1 MMHLPTLR
9 ESLRG
14 VLTGSLLAALFSGS
28 LAAAALA
35 GPRPELDASAG
46 LRPSAVARQRAA
58 ATRLSPE
65 LTALGTVAHLDARY
79 DVPTFLWADR
89 TPGGRTS
96 PFAARAAK
104 PTAEAAARAHLNLVG
119 GFYRLQP
126 ADAAEAPL
134 RELHDTGRGG
144 IIASFTQR
152 VAGIDVFRDEVKVL
166 MDRDL
171 SLLAVAGYIPS
182 RELAA
187 RAGTPVFTLTP
198 EAAVRAALDD
208 FAGSSSAGK
217 SVTLARESEG
227 GYQHFDVSAVSA
239 SLPEGLQ
246 PGDDVRVK
254 RTLFHLPD
262 ALVPAY
268 YVEVMAP
275 DQAYSYVVDA
285 ADGHL
290 LFRHDLMAF
299 DTFGYRVWAET
310 GGAHLPHDGPQG
322 TAPTPHPTGLPD
334 FFAPTFTAPNLIAL
348 QNGPI
353 STNDPWLPPG
363 ATVTTGNNVDA
374 YADITSPDGF
384 NTGDVR
390 ATTTGPNAFDRT
402 YDLNQ
407 NPTVTT
413 DQRMAAITQLFY
425 NNNFFHDW
433 YYDSGFNEAAGNG
446 QTNNFGR
453 GGLGNDAMRSEA
465 QDFSGTNN
473 ANMST
478 PADGSAGRMQMYLF
492 SPAGISQVQVS
503 SPAGVAGNYTAGI
516 SGGMGPQTFNV
527 TGSLI
532 VGLDAFPPAGDG
544 CAGLTNA
551 AQVAGKIVMLDRG
564 NCTNPVKMSNAQG
577 AGAIGVILADTTTG
591 GTTPFTISG
600 TSGTV
605 TIPVLSVTL
614 ATANALKA
622 ALAGGPVTLTLA
634 RQTSLRRDGSLDN
647 QIVAHE
653 WGHFISNRL
662 VGNAGGLST
671 NMAGGLGEGWADFHA
686 MMITAR
692 PEDAVLPVN
701 ASWNGVFGLAG
712 YALYPS
718 VGTSNAYYFGIR
730 RVPYSTDMTKNGL
743 TFKHI
748 QNGVP
753 LPVGPPVRF
762 GADGNNNAEV
772 HNTGEVWCTML
783 WECYAA
789 LLRDSGRL
797 TFAQAQ
803 QRMRDYLVAAYK
815 LTPNAPTLLEARDA
829 LLAAANATDANDF
842 QAFWTAF
849 AKRGAGVSAVAPDRF
864 DPINFGVVESFVTG
878 GDLAVVAKALDV
890 SIQDCDA
897 DGYLDNGEVGHVKLT
912 LRNVGSTTLTQTS
925 VSLSS
930 TNPHVGFPA
939 GNAATVPALKP
950 LQSTSVTLPVQLLGA
965 SGAETLDFV
974 IAYTDAGL
982 AVPGVRSTTLF
993 TRGNTDEIPASG
1005 DAFEA
1010 LTTPWTPVVTERW
1023 QIDEYGANDRR
1034 MHGYDVGDVSDH
1046 SIVTPPLQVSPSVPF
1061 TFSMQTRWDFERDPN
1076 NFYDGGVVEISTDGG
1091 TTWADAGLGVLS
1103 PSYGSV
1109 LFSGSGNPLSG
1120 RQAYVSQSPSYP
1132 ALTTVTGNFNT
1143 DYAGATVRLRFRI
1156 GCDAGV
1162 GAAGWEIA
1170 SIDFTGITNTPFP
1183 AVVGDAVPCAVA
1195 GTEPS
1200 LPTQVAFTLTGPN
1213 PASRQSGFRYG
1224 LPTDGAVELAIYDVT
1239 GRRIAT
1245 LASGPQAAGW
1255 HTAAWTVNDDG
1266 SSPAAGVYFARFTAG
1281 GRAHTSRVVM
1291 MK

>member
-1 MMHLPTLR
+1 MMRLPSLR
-9 ESLRG
+9 ERFA
-14 VLTGSLLAALFSGS
+14 GSLLVTLLCLSPASAAT
-28 LAAAALA
+28 A
-35 GPRPELDASAG
+35 GPRAELDASAG
-46 LRPSAVARQRAA
+46 QRPAASTRARAA
-58 ATRLSPE
+58 ATRLAPA
-65 LTALGTVAHLDARY
+65 LAALGTPASIDARY

-104 PTAEAAARAHLNLVG
+104 PTAEAAARSHLNLVS

-182 RELAA
+182 RDLVAH
-187 RAGTPVFTLTP
+187 AGTPVFALQP

-208 FAGSSSAGK
+208 FAGSPSAGK
-217 SVTLARESEG
+217 PVMLARESEG
-227 GYQHFDVSAVSA
+227 GYQHFDVSAVA
-239 SLPEGLQ
+239 AALPEGLQ
-246 PGDDVRVK
+246 PGDAVRVK
-254 RTLFHLPD
+254 RTLFHLSD

-285 ADGHL
+285 SDGHL

-299 DTFGYRVWAET
+299 DSFSYRVWAEGT
-310 GGAHLPHDGPQG
+310 GAHLPHDGPQG
-322 TAPTPHPTGLPD
+322 LAPTPHPTGLPD
-334 FFAPTFTAPNLIAL
+334 FFAPAFTAPNLLVL

-353 STNDPWLPPG
+353 STNDPWLPAG

-374 YADITSPDGF
+374 YADLATPDGF
-384 NTGDVR
+384 NAGDLR
-390 ATTTGPNAFDRT
+390 ASTNAPNAFDRV
-402 YDLNQ
+402 YDVNQ
-407 NPTVTT
+407 NPNVSN

-433 YYDSGFNEAAGNG
+433 YYDSGFNEASGNG
-446 QTNNFGR
+446 QTDNFGR
-453 GGLGNDAMRSEA
+453 GGLGGDAMRSEA
-465 QDFSGTNN
+465 QDFGGTNN

-478 PADGSAGRMQMYLF
+478 PADGSSGRMQMYLF
-492 SPAGISQVQVS
+492 SPAGVSQVQVS
-503 SPAGVAGNYTAGI
+503 SPAGVAGNYTAGV

-532 VGLDAFPPAGDG
+532 LGLDAFPPTGDG

-551 AQVAGKIVMLDRG
+551 AQVSGKIVMLDRG

-591 GTTPFTISG
+591 GTTPFTVSG
-600 TSGTV
+600 SSGTV

-622 ALAGGPVTLTLA
+622 ALAGGPVTLTLL
-634 RQTSLRRDGSLDN
+634 RQTSVRRDGSLDN

-671 NMAGGLGEGWADFHA
+671 IMAGGLGEGWADFHA

-692 PEDAVLPVN
+692 PEDAVVPVN
-701 ASWNGVFGLAG
+701 AAWDGVFGLAG

-730 RVPYSTDMTKNGL
+730 RVPYSTDMAKNGL

-748 QNGVP
+748 QNGIA

-762 GADGNNNAEV
+762 GADGSNNAEV

-789 LLRDSGRL
+789 LLRDTGRL

-829 LLAAANATDANDF
+829 LLAAANASDSHDF

-878 GDLAVVAKALDV
+878 GDLVVVAKALDV

-897 DGYLDNGEVGHVKLT
+897 DGYLDNGEVGHVRLT

-925 VSLSS
+925 VALSS

-939 GNAATVPALKP
+939 GNTATVPALAP

-974 IAYTDAGL
+974 IGYTDAAL
-982 AVPGVRSTTLF
+982 AVPGVRTTTLF
-993 TRGNTDEIPASG
+993 TRGNTDEIPAAL

-1010 LTTPWTPVVTERW
+1010 LATPWSPVVSERW

-1046 SIVTPPLQVSPSVPF
+1046 FIVTPPLQVSPSQPL
-1061 TFSMQTRWDFERDPN
+1061 TFSMQTRWDFERDATN
-1076 NFYDGGVVEISTDGG
+1076 NYDGGVVEVSTDGG
-1091 TTWADAGLGVLS
+1091 TTWADAGIGVLA
-1103 PSYGSV
+1103 PGYGSV
-1109 LFSGSGNPLSG
+1109 LFTGSGNPLSG
-1120 RQAYVSQSPSYP
+1120 RQAYVGQSASYP
-1132 ALTTVTGNFNT
+1132 ALTTVTGNF
-1143 DYAGATVRLRFRI
+1143 
-1156 GCDAGV
+1156 
-1162 GAAGWEIA
+1162 
-1170 SIDFTGITNTPFP
+1170 
-1183 AVVGDAVPCAVA
+1183 
-1195 GTEPS
+1195 GT
-1200 LPTQVAFTLTGPN
+1200 
-1213 PASRQSGFRYG
+1213 
-1224 LPTDGAVELAIYDVT
+1224 
-1239 GRRIAT
+1239 
-1245 LASGPQAAGW
+1245 
-1255 HTAAWTVNDDG
+1255 
-1266 SSPAAGVYFARFTAG
+1266 
-1281 GRAHTSRVVM
+1281 
-1291 MK
+1291 